1 MAKRKRHPSK
11 STNSNHTSLE
21 KHTRAGSKLM
31 PPLAQLPNMNPSS
44 WRDNRLPEM
53 IWAGLLFSTLPRN
66 NVFEKMK
73 ELVTYLSKYR
83 DSENPIFNISLSG
96 IAQNALG

>member
-11 STNSNHTSLE
+11 STKFKPITSLE
-21 KHTRAGSKLM
+21 KHTRAESKLM
-31 PPLAQLPNMNPSS
+31 PPLAQLPNMNLSS

-66 NVFEKMK
+66 NVFEK
-73 ELVTYLSKYR
+73 
-83 DSENPIFNISLSG
+83 
-96 IAQNALG
+96 